1 MAKLTFEQK
10 IAKIDEIIEK
20 LESNSSTLDESVK
33 LYNEGTSLAEEC
45 QSELGEARLKITKIG
60 NQKESE

>member
-33 LYNEGTSLAEEC
+33 LYNEGTSLTAEC
-45 QSELGEARLKITKIG
+45 QSELEEARLKITKIG
-60 NQKESE
+60 SKAESE

>member
-45 QSELGEARLKITKIG
+45 QGELTEARLKITKIG
-60 NQKESE
+60 NKTESE